1 MGTTTLNVDIAIGI
15 FAKITTFAIF
25 ADTRMLVI
33 PQVRKFKYIGRV
45 IAFDANFCFFAKIL
59 TLFNAHGD
67 ESWTTS
73 RKVRAMI
80 VI

>member
-1 MGTTTLNVDIAIGI
+1 MSTATPNVDITISI
-15 FAKITTFAIF
+15 FADIATFAIF
-25 ADTRMLVI
+25 ADTSMLVI
-33 PQVRKFKYIGRV
+33 PQVRKFEYIGRV
-45 IAFDANFCFFAKIL
+45 IAFDAYFRLFAKIL